1 MLEKGRAIVMGSM
14 AAGSVRC
21 YAAMVAAQKVYV
33 DLVFRLFYSAAVW
46 YLKRLKQINVL
57 LVKLYP
63 IKK

>member
-33 DLVFRLFYSAAVW
+33 DRNETRLPLRHSHH
-46 YLKRLKQINVL
+46 R
-57 LVKLYP
+57 
-63 IKK
+63 